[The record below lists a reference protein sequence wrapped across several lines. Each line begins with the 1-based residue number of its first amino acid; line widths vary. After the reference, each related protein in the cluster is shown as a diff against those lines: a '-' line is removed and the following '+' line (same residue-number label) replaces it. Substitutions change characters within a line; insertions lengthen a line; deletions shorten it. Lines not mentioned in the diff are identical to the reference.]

1 MKTNERN
8 LTIDF
13 IKAFSIFG
21 VIAIHVNS
29 VLLTN
34 TNISSFSWNVGLF
47 YGVLF
52 RQSVPLFLMASGAI
66 MLNPDKELPL
76 KRLYFHNILRIVVAM
91 IFWGICYKM
100 YHLIQS
106 HQFTTPILWHSF
118 KEVLLFNQEFHFYY
132 IHVILVTYIFLPVT
146 RLLAKNADKKLYI
159 YALIL
164 LFFFGTVY
172 PTLRVFHPF
181 RLLSGYTKQWTIN
194 FAYAS
199 IGYSLLGYYLKTY
212 PLSIKKSLCYTVTGL
227 FSTILFTVI
236 LSHHD
241 NTLNEVFLQG
251 LSPTVFLSAIGMFGL
266 SSHFNVKGFLKKI
279 ITYVSKASFFIY
291 LSHLLILYA
300 FQNYGITAQMISPVI
315 SVPLI
320 TLMILGICILI
331 YSIISK
337 IPLLN
342 QYIM

>member
-29 VLLTN
+29 ILLTN
-34 TNISSFSWNVGLF
+34 ASIGSFSWNMGLF

-66 MLNPDKELPL
+66 MLNPDKELPM
-76 KRLYFHNILRIVVAM
+76 KKLYFHNILRIVIAM
-91 IFWGICYKM
+91 IFWGMCYKL
-100 YHLIQS
+100 YHLTISNQLS
-106 HQFTTPILWHSF
+106 LSAVWHSF

-132 IHVILVTYIFLPVT
+132 IHVILITYIFLPLT

-159 YALIL
+159 YAFIL

-181 RLLSGYTKQWTIN
+181 NLLSGYTKQWTIN

-199 IGYSLLGYYLKTY
+199 IGYSLLGYYLKIY
-212 PLSIKKSLCYTVTGL
+212 PLSIKKSFCYTVTGL
-227 FSTILFTVI
+227 LLTILFTVI
-236 LSHHD
+236 LSYRD
-241 NTLNEVFLQG
+241 MALNEIFLQG
-251 LSPTVFLSAIGMFGL
+251 LSPTVFLSALGIFGL
-266 SSHFNVKGFLKKI
+266 ITHVNIKGFLSKT
-279 ITYVSKASFFIY
+279 ITYISKASFFIY
-291 LSHLLILYA
+291 ISHLFVLYI
-300 FQNYGITAQMISPVI
+300 FQNYSITAQMMSPVI
-315 SVPLI
+315 SVPII
-320 TLMILGICILI
+320 TLAILGICLFI
-331 YSIISK
+331 YSVISK
-337 IPLLN
+337 IPLLKK
-342 QYIM
+342 YIM

>member
-8 LTIDF
+8 QTIDF

-34 TNISSFSWNVGLF
+34 SALCSVPWNIGLL

-76 KRLYFHNILRIVVAM
+76 KKLYFHNILRILVAM
-91 IFWGICYKM
+91 IFWGICYKL
-100 YHLIQS
+100 YHLTIS
-106 HQFTTPILWHSF
+106 NQFSLSAVWHSF
-118 KEVLLFNQEFHFYY
+118 KEVLLFHQEFHFYY
-132 IHVILVTYIFLPVT
+132 IHVILITYLFLPLT
-146 RLLAKNADKKLYI
+146 RLFAKNADKKLYI
-159 YALIL
+159 YTFIL

-181 RLLSGYTKQWTIN
+181 SLLSGYTKQWTIN
-194 FAYAS
+194 FTYAS
-199 IGYSLLGYYLKTY
+199 IGYSLLGYYLKIY
-212 PLSIKKSLCYTVTGL
+212 PLSLKKSLSYTVIGL

-236 LSHHD
+236 LSRLE
-241 NTLNEVFLQG
+241 NVLSEVFLQG
-251 LSPTVFLSAIGMFGL
+251 LSPTVFLSAIGIFSL
-266 SSHFNVKGFLKKI
+266 ISHVNIKGFLKKI
-279 ITYVSKASFFIY
+279 ITYISKASFFIY
-291 LSHLLILYA
+291 LSHLFVLYT
-300 FQNYGITAQMISPVI
+300 FQNYGITAQIMSPII

-331 YSIISK
+331 YSVISK
-337 IPLLN
+337 IPFLN